1 MQEEGVKDTFHRF
14 YVNENVKVSDLDLV
28 NFDLLMS
35 LICVSSCS

>member
-28 NFDLLMS
+28 SL
-35 LICVSSCS
+35 LICCLHAPNA